1 MAPLKISLATEGGRA
16 YDVRCTEVTA
26 PDPALIRTI
35 TEIDLLTFS
44 EPTFSRYTGGLML
57 RHGRTFLLQAE
68 DLVIGTC
75 QCLRSWN
82 APDEA
87 VLFCMALRPGWRGQG
102 LGRFFV
108 TQVLEALA
116 ASGIGSVV
124 LEVSPSDTRA
134 IHLYEEIFGFQAF
147 AQVED
152 QYGRGRSKVHMRLPL
167 RKEAEEAPGVDLVG
181 NVTRLRPPP
190 TGSGGSVPDPHC
202 PSGNESGGTDAP
214 GASSA

>member
-1 MAPLKISLATEGGRA
+1 LKISLANEGGRI

-108 TQVLEALA
+108 TQVLEGLA

-124 LEVSPSDTRA
+124 LEVSPADKRA
-134 IHLYEEIFGFQAF
+134 LHLYEEIFGFQAF
-147 AQVED
+147 AEVED
-152 QYGRGRSKVHMRLPL
+152 QYGRGKSKVHMRLALQEHEHDEPTL
-167 RKEAEEAPGVDLVG
+167 NLVG
-181 NVTRLRPPP
+181 NITPLRQPPAA
-190 TGSGGSVPDPHC
+190 SGGSAPDPHC
-202 PSGNESGGTDAP
+202 PSGSGSAGSDAP

>member
-1 MAPLKISLATEGGRA
+1 LKISLANNGGRI
-16 YDVRCTEVTA
+16 YDVHCTEVTA

-102 LGRFFV
+102 LGRYFV
-108 TQVLEALA
+108 AQVLEGLS
-116 ASGIGSVV
+116 ASGISSVV
-124 LEVSPSDTRA
+124 LEVSSTDKRA
-134 IHLYEEIFGFQAF
+134 LHLYEEIFGFQAF
-147 AQVED
+147 AEVED
-152 QYGRGRSKVHMRLPL
+152 QYGRGNSKVHMRLALQEQEHDEPILNLIHNVTPL
-167 RKEAEEAPGVDLVG
+167 RQPAAV
-181 NVTRLRPPP
+181 
-190 TGSGGSVPDPHC
+190 SGGSAPDQHC
-202 PSGNESGGTDAP
+202 PPGNESADTDAP
-214 GASSA
+214 GATSA